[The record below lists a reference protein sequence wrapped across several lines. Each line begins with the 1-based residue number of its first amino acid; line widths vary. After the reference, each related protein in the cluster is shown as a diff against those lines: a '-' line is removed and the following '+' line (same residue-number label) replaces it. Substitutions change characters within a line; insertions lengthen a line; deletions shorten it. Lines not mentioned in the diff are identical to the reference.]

1 MCLWLQHQQLPANE
15 NSLATAVTGRQVNT
29 IMQSQ
34 ERDYAY
40 TGLCM
45 TQRSQCIMLQ
55 WAPSGDHLTS
65 EREKASFSALISST
79 HQTFPH
85 INPVT
90 YLFLKMGPEWKEKSL
105 STLLFFVYKLEPFKQ
120 SLNVINVR
128 HWNTILLTYS
138 SCNQKH
144 K

>member
-1 MCLWLQHQQLPANE
+1 MCLWLQHQQLPSNE

-90 YLFLKMGPEWKEKSL
+90 YLFLKMGPEWREKSL
-105 STLLFFVYKLEPFKQ
+105 STLLFFVYKLKPFKQ

-128 HWNTILLTYS
+128 HCNTILLTYS